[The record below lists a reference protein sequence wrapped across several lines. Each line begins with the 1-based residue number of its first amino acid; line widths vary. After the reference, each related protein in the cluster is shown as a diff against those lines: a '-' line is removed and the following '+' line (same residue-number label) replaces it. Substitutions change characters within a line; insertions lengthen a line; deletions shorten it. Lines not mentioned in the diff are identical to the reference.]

1 MLVNLCIFAS
11 YCHQHSSI
19 NWSCGILKA
28 VIILFGYTCFFLPY
42 ALFFNLLLSLPNPD
56 MYVCVSLGLPGGIA
70 RSTHSSSSSDIKR
83 EEKEDDDNLSDKTD
97 DEKKD
102 HKVARNRAR

>member
-1 MLVNLCIFAS
+1 MSSTQFYKLELWPSLN
-11 YCHQHSSI
+11 CHHSV
-19 NWSCGILKA
+19 L
-28 VIILFGYTCFFLPY
+28 LYLFFLLF

-56 MYVCVSLGLPGGIA
+56 VCVCVSIGLPGGLA

-83 EEKEDDDNLSDKTD
+83 EDKEDDDNLSDKTD

-102 HKVARNRAR
+102 HKAARNRAR

>member
-1 MLVNLCIFAS
+1 MLSFSTFNQFCLILTWLCV
-11 YCHQHSSI
+11 
-19 NWSCGILKA
+19 K
-28 VIILFGYTCFFLPY
+28 
-42 ALFFNLLLSLPNPD
+42 
-56 MYVCVSLGLPGGIA
+56 LGLPGGIA